1 MKLRHDSISPWARGV
16 HAASP
21 CNAPGAASALTG
33 WLSAWTLK
41 RRERRA
47 PSAFSLIEIIVVI
60 SLLSLITLGLLMMFN
75 QTQRVF
81 RAGLTQVDVLEGGRI
96 VTDMMSR
103 ELQQMSASYRGSAT
117 NFYVQL
123 PPVAPLQQSLPG
135 VNLAKRTNLLEEM
148 YFLTRENQTWT
159 GIGYRVSNPVNG
171 VGTLF
176 RFEASASAAQSPD
189 NLFAI
194 YNNTALTNMSRV
206 LDGVVHFKVR
216 AFNPDGVWITDEI
229 NPPQDN
235 TDVRFSTLT
244 QGEIGFYG
252 FRSNALPAA
261 VEIEIGILE
270 DRTLRR
276 VQSIPVGP
284 VRTKYLEDQAGKVHI
299 FRLRIPVRNVD
310 SAAYS

>member
-1 MKLRHDSISPWARGV
+1 MSVRPI
-16 HAASP
+16 
-21 CNAPGAASALTG
+21 N
-33 WLSAWTLK
+33 

-47 PSAFSLIEIIVVI
+47 PSAFSLIEIIIVVG
-60 SLLSLITLGLLMMFN
+60 LLSLITLGLLMMFN
-75 QTQRVF
+75 QVQRVF

-96 VTDMMSR
+96 VTDLISR
-103 ELQQMSASYRGSAT
+103 ELQQMSASYRGSVT

-123 PPVAPLQQSLPG
+123 APVTPLSQTLPG
-135 VNLAKRTNLLEEM
+135 VTAVKRVNLLEEM
-148 YFLTRENQTWT
+148 YFLTRENQQWT
-159 GIGYRVSNPVNG
+159 GIGYRVSNRADG

-176 RFEASASAAQSPD
+176 RFETSASAAQSPD

-216 AFNPDGVWITDEI
+216 AFNPAGVWITDEI
-229 NPPQDN
+229 NPPLDN
-235 TDVRFSTLT
+235 TAVVPSLSRAP
-244 QGEIGFYG
+244 GEIELYG
-252 FRSNALPAA
+252 FRSNALPAS